1 MSKLIYLFAVIY
13 IIISFAGCDQ
23 DIDYPYEGKD
33 RIQFKHFSVVNN
45 KRVYTDSVVFSF
57 GLLSDTIHVDTAK
70 IVMEYLGKGSD
81 QARTYNVKIVAD
93 STTAVEGTHY
103 EAFPDVQTFR
113 PDKLTDTLR
122 IVVYR
127 DHLSKSFANPKN
139 ESLYL
144 RLEESE
150 DFDLGLRGGI
160 SMKLLLNDYLS
171 QPTWWTGHGGLGYF
185 HPKKWRILIS
195 FNADYAKSNCS
206 FNQNNEGRTYAQ
218 GLDSY
223 LRNVPTYDDET
234 GMRLYLTYMQEVE
247 K

>member
-103 EAFPDVQTFR
+103 EAFPEVQTFR

-139 ESLYL
+139 
-144 RLEESE
+144 
-150 DFDLGLRGGI
+150 
-160 SMKLLLNDYLS
+160 DYLS
-171 QPTWWTGHGGLGYF
+171 QPSWWTGHGGLGYF